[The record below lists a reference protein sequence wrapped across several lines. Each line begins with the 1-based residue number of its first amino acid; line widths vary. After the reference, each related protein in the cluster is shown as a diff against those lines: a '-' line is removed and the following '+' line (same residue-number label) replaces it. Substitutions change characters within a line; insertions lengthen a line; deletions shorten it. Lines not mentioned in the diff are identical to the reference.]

1 MFVIFARKQ
10 EKIWKKS
17 IVKLLHYLKV
27 VKKIDR
33 INMGKNLEKCGQR
46 KVVGKNLEKTLQYRG
61 RVKNEEKKL
70 KKS

>member
-1 MFVIFARKQ
+1 M
-10 EKIWKKS
+10 
-17 IVKLLHYLKV
+17 
-27 VKKIDR
+27 KKIDR

-46 KVVGKNLEKTLQYRG
+46 KVGGKNLEKTLQYRG

>member
-1 MFVIFARKQ
+1 M
-10 EKIWKKS
+10 
-17 IVKLLHYLKV
+17 
-27 VKKIDR
+27 KKIDR

-70 KKS
+70 KKANVQNSQIGIPLV